1 MTDEKKNLFIADTKK
16 EILPDG
22 GVKISMITGEGDIRQ
37 TKYCV
42 FPGINLFY
50 NDIHIS
56 NSYGKA
62 KPGLDNLF
70 EINHCR
76 EGRLEC
82 HVEDEYFYI
91 SPGDISLH
99 LIHNVDRR
107 ESFPTSHYHGVTVQI
122 DMNKCPVSLSEFL
135 PDINVNPSQIAE
147 KFNLHNKNFYILR
160 RMPEIEHIFSELY
173 KAPETVKKGY
183 FRLKIL
189 ELMLFLDGINPISWQ
204 SEASSISA
212 VQAGKAYEI
221 SSYINANLDKRI
233 TLQSLSEKYEISVSY
248 IKNIFNAVYGVS
260 VSRYIRNQRIAQAA
274 TLLESTD
281 RTVLDI
287 SGQLGYENSSKFAAA
302 FRSVMG
308 VSPAQ
313 YRKRAFHNRK
323 EDV

>member
-1 MTDEKKNLFIADTKK
+1 M
-16 EILPDG
+16 PDG
-22 GVKISMITGEGDIRQ
+22 GIRTYVLTEEGDMRQ

-56 NSYGKA
+56 HSYGKA
-62 KPGLDNLF
+62 KSGLDNIF

-82 HVEDEYFYI
+82 HVGDEYFYI
-91 SPGDISLH
+91 APGDISMH

-122 DMNKCPVSLSEFL
+122 DLNKCPASLAEFL
-135 PDINVNPSQIAE
+135 PDINVKPAQIAE
-147 KFNLHNKNFYILR
+147 KFGLSDKNFYILR

-173 KAPETVKKGY
+173 KAPETVRKGY

-189 ELMLFLDGINPISWQ
+189 ELMLFLDGINPIAGQ
-204 SEASSISA
+204 SEAVSISS
-212 VQAGKAYEI
+212 VQVNIAHEI
-221 SSYINANLDKRI
+221 SIYINANLDKKL
-233 TLQSLSEKYEISVSY
+233 TLQQLSEKFEISVSY
-248 IKNIFNAVYGVS
+248 IKNIFNAVYGMS
-260 VSRYIRNQRIAQAA
+260 VTKYIRSQRVARAA
-274 TLLESTD
+274 SLLEKTD

-287 SGQLGYENSSKFAAA
+287 SGRLGYENSSKFAAA

-313 YRKRAFHNRK
+313 YRKRGFNSRK

>member
-1 MTDEKKNLFIADTKK
+1 MTDEKKNLFITDRKK
-16 EILPDG
+16 EVLPDG
-22 GVKISMITGEGDIRQ
+22 GIRTSMMTEKGDIRQ

-62 KPGLDNLF
+62 KQGLDNIF

-82 HVEDEYFYI
+82 HVGDEYFYI
-91 SPGDISLH
+91 SPGDISMH
-99 LIHNVDRR
+99 LIHSVDRR

-122 DMNKCPVSLSEFL
+122 DLNKCPASLTEFL
-135 PDINVNPSQIAE
+135 PDINVKPAQIAE
-147 KFNLHNKNFYILR
+147 KFGLQNKNFYILR

-183 FRLKIL
+183 FSLKIL
-189 ELMLFLDGINPISWQ
+189 ELMLFLDGINPTVEQ
-204 SEASSISA
+204 NEAVSISG
-212 VQAGKAYEI
+212 VQASTAHEI
-221 SSYINANLDKRI
+221 SRYINANLDKKL
-233 TLQSLSEKYEISVSY
+233 TLKELSEKFDISVSY
-248 IKNIFNAVYGVS
+248 IKNIFNAVYGMS
-260 VSRYIRNQRIAQAA
+260 VTKYIRSQRISQAA
-274 TLLESTD
+274 ALLEKTD

-302 FRSVMG
+302 FRRVMG

-313 YRKRAFHNRK
+313 YRKRGFNSRK